1 MWFVLTLVS
10 LFAWGFTD
18 LFYKIGMSDDDN
30 DNWLK
35 IAVVLG
41 LVSGL
46 LGPIL
51 APFSESGS
59 SLTELIIN
67 NKLFMIVPVIYAISM
82 IFSNIGLKYLELSIF
97 SPVMNSSGALPVVF
111 LVIYYI
117 AAGRASSLQEEVSL
131 IDVTASVLIIGGVI
145 ILAVIE
151 QKLSGQE
158 LHKGA
163 KYLLYPLMF
172 CVVDTADTVISAIIL
187 EDGGFGEADLTR
199 LYSLALFVAGL
210 ICWAYIFRKTGKIY
224 NPFKRNEIP
233 KWLSGTCEDIGYLA
247 YIFAIARKPLFVAPV
262 IASYCIVSV
271 ILSRI
276 FLHEHIGTA
285 RRRCVAAVI
294 IGIVMLGISEGLS
307 YV

>member
-1 MWFVLTLVS
+1 MWLVLTLVS
-10 LFAWGFTD
+10 MFAWGCAD
-18 LFYKIGMSDDDN
+18 VFYKIGMSDDDP

-41 LVSGL
+41 LMMGL
-46 LGPIL
+46 LVPL
-51 APFSESGS
+51 LSPFSDSGS
-59 SLTELIIN
+59 SIPVLMKN
-67 NKLFMIVPVIYAISM
+67 NMLFMIVPVAYAVAM
-82 IFSNIGLKYLELSIF
+82 TFSNIGLKYLELSIF
-97 SPVMNSSGALPVVF
+97 SPVMNASGAFPVVF
-111 LVIYYI
+111 LILYYI
-117 AAGRASSLQEEVSL
+117 ATGRASSLQEEVSF
-131 IDVTASVLIIGGVI
+131 IDAAGAVMIIVSVI

-172 CVVDTADTVISAIIL
+172 CVVDTIETVLCAIIL
-187 EDGGFGEADLTR
+187 DDGGVGEADLAI
-199 LYSLALFVAGL
+199 LYGAVFLATGL
-210 ICWAYIFRKTGKIY
+210 ICWAYIFKKRGKIY
-224 NPFKRNEIP
+224 NPFKRYEIP
-233 KWLSGTCEDIGYLA
+233 KWLSALCEDIGYLA

-276 FLHEHIGTA
+276 FLHESIGTA
-285 RRRCVAAVI
+285 RKRCVVAVI
-294 IGIVMLGISEGLS
+294 TVIVMLGISEGLS

>member
-10 LFAWGFTD
+10 MFAWGCAD
-18 LFYKIGMSDDDN
+18 LFYKIGMSDDDD

-46 LGPIL
+46 LVPIL
-51 APFSESGS
+51 RPFSESGS
-59 SLTELIIN
+59 SVTELIRDN
-67 NKLFMIVPVIYAISM
+67 MLFMIVPVAYAVSM
-82 IFSNIGLKYLELSIF
+82 TFSNIGLKYLELSIF
-97 SPVMNSSGALPVVF
+97 SPVTNSSGAFPVVA
-111 LVIYYI
+111 LILYYI
-117 AAGRASSLQEEVSL
+117 AVGRASSLQEELSL
-131 IDVTASVLIIGGVI
+131 IDVTASVMIIAGVI
-145 ILAVIE
+145 IIAVIE
-151 QKLSGQE
+151 QRLSGQKI
-158 LHKGA
+158 HKGA

-172 CVVDTADTVISAIIL
+172 CIVDTMDTVICAIIL
-187 EDGGFGEADLTR
+187 ENEGVGEADLTI
-199 LYSLALFVAGL
+199 LYSTALLVAGL

-224 NPFKRNEIP
+224 NPFKRYEIP
-233 KWLSGTCEDIGYLA
+233 KWLSAVCESIGYVA
-247 YIFAIARKPLFVAPV
+247 YVFAIARKPLFVAPI

-276 FLHEHIGTA
+276 FLHERIGTA
-285 RRRCVAAVI
+285 RGWCVLAVI